1 MKSEAH
7 LSLAN
12 GQFTSILTDGEEND
26 SKEINE
32 STLKKLITECRDKKW
47 AVIFMGT
54 TEEATLNA
62 VKDLG
67 ISSGNTYVFDNT
79 AKGVLTV
86 NKKMHTTRSKY
97 TTSINNE
104 LNIDINNLI
113 EQDI

>member
-1 MKSEAH
+1 
-7 LSLAN
+7 
-12 GQFTSILTDGEEND
+12 
-26 SKEINE
+26 
-32 STLKKLITECRDKKW
+32 
-47 AVIFMGT
+47 MGT

-79 AKGVLTV
+79 AKGVLTA